1 MTIPCSK
8 GINIVPE
15 EQAENSTNVE
25 METEQVKQMHVHALA
40 KQKISKFHSSC
51 TSESEENVFMQRLI
65 SLESTIKVQNS
76 TIRKGNDD
84 IEVSK

>member
-40 KQKISKFHSSC
+40 EQKISK
-51 TSESEENVFMQRLI
+51 I
-65 SLESTIKVQNS
+65 SFFLHFR
-76 TIRKGNDD
+76 IRGECFYAKTNF
-84 IEVSK
+84 IRINN